1 MSWRTARNSFLAFC
15 AAGAAMAMSG
25 CGSSTANVITVTVT
39 PSALAVLAG
48 QVETFTATVNGSTNT
63 TVTNW
68 DCTYTYTPPA
78 TTADPNPK
86 AVTGTCTSGA
96 TVPSE
101 TGSFGTWTISTANG
115 SNVLTYTAPSLS
127 NFPNPN
133 IPVLTFTAK
142 ADADTKKTA
151 TATIGLDSGIRVSVT
166 PLTATVPVG
175 LKPNQTVSFSASLQN
190 SPALNLHWNLVQFN
204 SLSKDPNDTSPNP
217 FSDTCSPTCGSI
229 DQATGIYTAP
239 DSLPTDT
246 TPPGSK
252 SISPTTLHVVV
263 NSNSDSQ
270 HFAIATVTLV
280 DATKNPVTFS
290 GIFPNTVNIGVAAG
304 GISQDIFLNAKNL
317 LNSSNISFVAPS
329 LAVSLENAATELTT
343 VQPEGIPSTQFS
355 TIPVSPSYCTP
366 TPAGTTATP
375 VVTCDASLTTRV
387 RLLSKQLAAAEPD
400 PDHPAWILIPNIPSS
415 ASATPPC
422 VNVGGPPAPG
432 ATTTSIACPF
442 HIVNVGP
449 GLVASV
455 PNSFP
460 QSSQTG
466 TITFGFDGGNY
477 GVSSGL
483 AIADFDGQ
491 ALTLQSSTPRRLV
504 GNLPATFQIPQPG
517 LYQSAVNFNNAQG
530 APPLFPLTVSNAA
543 VQPNFSGFSPA
554 PSGGPAGTC
563 TFPALNPP
571 VIFPSCEPLA
581 TDGSNLAPSSIAIN
595 STAGY
600 AVLTEQGANALQM
613 IDLTTNPPAL
623 MAPFK
628 GPNNPIAPTGVA
640 INPQVTNGSGGSLGA
655 VVSSGDG
662 KVYLYWFSRTA
673 QPQFIASFP
682 VALTALLGQGVNTNA
697 TPYAIGID
705 PGTNL
710 GVVAYSNLNINTNLA
725 FIVNLNPPGVN
736 PTGPTQ
742 CFAGGAPPCAV
753 APVTVNTGTFPQVI
767 MQPNVPIAY
776 VTPGGST
783 LGTTSVVNLL
793 QTSTSVKIA
802 PAGAS
807 QTTSGAYWDGIN
819 AHITTQTAHGIDPTL
834 GGTVI
839 ISGIMSAN
847 GVDFN
852 GTFSVNSVV
861 DAFTFLYRLPAPAG
875 KTITSDVETNAPGDE
890 GTVQYGIPYFTFSTT
905 SSASA
910 GAINPISRTFAY
922 ADFNNSSSQIGFIST
937 LDQSLS
943 TLSLSTGSCNGCN
956 PGTSAPET
964 NFRSVAFDPFVNV
977 LVAYAP
983 GDNVDPNF
991 NGNKISFINPGTPAG
1006 ITAPTFPY
1014 RIIAAT
1020 PTGQAGI
1027 GSYTPSGQTTPVT
1040 VNGPMGYDPKTKL
1053 VLVANA
1059 GSNSLSYMSL
1069 DPQNTFK
1076 NVQILSMNI
1085 TSAGVSNN
1093 QQPLGTAPL
1102 TKPCSFTIS
1111 GDPTVPACMPQ
1122 AVPLGQPAT
1131 IHIFGK
1137 GFSSGTATVRLDRK
1151 TSFTPPG
1158 QSTLAKINS
1167 TVVSDSEIDATID
1180 AGFFFTPHTYSLDV
1194 QVSGGQV
1201 GTSASNSVNL
1211 YAVSVTPLAGST
1223 LGCTTTPTN
1232 PQGPE
1237 AVAIDPTLHIALITN
1252 FACNS
1257 VSVMAVN
1264 PAGYQKKDGST
1275 VPYGTLLGS
1284 VTVGTNPIGIDVLP
1298 RMALAVVANHG
1309 AGGTASV
1316 INYSDPENPVLVTWP
1331 TTAGTTTPTS
1341 NSVTVGLTPIGVAID
1356 QGRAV
1361 ALVANNGSNTLSAI
1375 DLTVLLPS
1383 DPSTASTA
1391 GHVTAPLV
1399 ATNVG
1404 LSGPPTA
1411 ISVDPVRSIAAVSV
1425 LQNPGSTSVSGALD
1439 VVNLAT
1445 NPPVRSSTASVSS
1458 LTASITGLAYD
1469 PGDPLTTPVTP
1480 SVFYA
1485 TSTQANAIFSFN
1497 PDFGSVQQVRVG
1509 INPYSV
1515 GYNPQTGTLLTIN
1528 STSNSASLVDVQ
1540 TFKTVDTLGIT
1551 SQSQFAIAVD
1561 PITNTAVIVDQ
1572 NNNRVL
1578 GLALP

>member
-1 MSWRTARNSFLAFC
+1 
-15 AAGAAMAMSG
+15 GG
-25 CGSSTANVITVTVT
+25 
-39 PSALAVLAG
+39 
-48 QVETFTATVNGSTNT
+48 
-63 TVTNW
+63 
-68 DCTYTYTPPA
+68 
-78 TTADPNPK
+78 
-86 AVTGTCTSGA
+86 

-101 TGSFGTWTISTANG
+101 TGSFGTWTISTANN
-115 SNVLTYTAPSLS
+115 SNVLTYTAPTLS

-133 IPVLTFTAK
+133 FPILTFTAT
-142 ADADTKKTA
+142 ADADKKKTA
-151 TATIGLDSGIRVSVT
+151 TATVGLDSGIRVSIS
-166 PLTATVPVG
+166 PRLATVPVG

-204 SLSKDPNDTSPNP
+204 SASKNPDDTSPQP
-217 FSDTCSPTCGSI
+217 ASDTCAPTCGTI
-229 DQATGIYTAP
+229 DQVTGIYTAP

-252 SISPTTLHVVV
+252 SVSPTTVNVVV

-270 HFAIATVTLV
+270 HFDVATITLV
-280 DATKNPVTFS
+280 DASKNPVTFS
-290 GIFPNTVNIGVAAG
+290 GIFPNTVNVGVAAG
-304 GISQDIFLNAKNL
+304 GISQDIFLSAKNL
-317 LNSSNISFVAPS
+317 LNTSNISFVAPS
-329 LAVSLENAATELTT
+329 LVVSLENAATELTT
-343 VQPEGIPSTQFS
+343 VQPEGIPATQFS
-355 TIPVSPSYCTP
+355 TIPVSPAYCTP
-366 TPAGTTATP
+366 TPAGSTAKP
-375 VVTCDASLTTRV
+375 VITCDASLVTRV

-400 PDHPAWILIPNIPSS
+400 PDHPAWILIPNIPG
-415 ASATPPC
+415 SATATSPC
-422 VNVGGPPAPG
+422 VIVGGAPG

-460 QSSQTG
+460 QSSAVG
-466 TITFGFDGGNY
+466 TTTFGFDGGNY

-491 ALTLQSSTPRRLV
+491 GVTLQSSTPRRLV
-504 GNLPATFQIPQPG
+504 GNLPVTFQIPQPG
-517 LYQSAVNFNNAQG
+517 LYQSAVTFNNSQG
-530 APPLFPLTVSNAA
+530 APPLFPLVVSNVA

-554 PSGGPAGTC
+554 PSGGPVGAC

-571 VIFPSCEPLA
+571 VTFPSCEPLA
-581 TDGSNLAPSSIAIN
+581 AAGSNLVPSSIAVN
-595 STAGY
+595 SNDGY
-600 AVLTEQGANALQM
+600 AVLAEQGGNTLQM

-623 MAPFK
+623 RAPSP
-628 GPNNPIAPTGVA
+628 GPNNPIAPTSVA
-640 INPQVTNGSGGSLGA
+640 INPLVTNGNGGSLGA

-662 KVYLYWFSRTA
+662 KIYLYWFSRTA
-673 QPQFIASFP
+673 QPQFISSFSVDLP
-682 VALTALLGQGVNTNA
+682 TLLGQGVNTNS
-697 TPYAIGID
+697 TPYSIGID

-725 FIVNLNPPGVN
+725 FIVNLN
-736 PTGPTQ
+736 TGTSSTGTSQ
-742 CFAGGAPPCAV
+742 CFAGGNPPCAV

-807 QTTSGAYWDGIN
+807 QTTSGAYWDGIL
-819 AHITTQTAHGIDPTL
+819 AHITTVTAHGIDPTL

-847 GVDFN
+847 GINFN
-852 GTFSVNSVV
+852 GTFSVSSVV
-861 DAFTFLYRLPAPAG
+861 DPFTFTYQLPAPTG
-875 KTITSDVETNAPGDE
+875 NKSTSDVETNTTGNE
-890 GTVQYGIPYFTFSTT
+890 GTVQYGTPYFTFSTT
-905 SSASA
+905 SSASG

-922 ADFNNSSSQIGFIST
+922 ADFNNASSQIGFIST

-943 TLSLSTGSCNGCN
+943 TLTLTAGSFNGFT
-956 PGTSAPET
+956 PTTTAPET
-964 NFRSVAFDPFVNV
+964 NFRSVAFDPFVDV

-991 NGNKISFINPGTPAG
+991 NGNKISFINPGTSAG
-1006 ITAPTFPY
+1006 ITAPTAPT
-1014 RIIAAT
+1014 RIIAAV

-1027 GSYTPSGQTTPVT
+1027 GSYTPTGQTTPVT
-1040 VNGPMGYDPKTKL
+1040 VNGPMAYDPKTKL

-1076 NVQILSMNI
+1076 AVEILSMSI
-1085 TSAGVSNN
+1085 TTAGIPSN
-1093 QQPLGTAPL
+1093 QPPLGTPPL
-1102 TKPCSFTIS
+1102 TKPCSFTIT

-1137 GFSSGTATVRLDRK
+1137 GFSSGTSAVVRLDRL
-1151 TSFTPPG
+1151 TSLTPPG
-1158 QSTLAKINS
+1158 QTTVANVKSTI
-1167 TVVSDSEIDATID
+1167 VSDSQIDATID
-1180 AGFFFTPHTYSLDV
+1180 AGFFFTPHTYSVDV
-1194 QVSGGQV
+1194 QVSGGQA
-1201 GTSASNSVNL
+1201 GTSASNSIDL

-1223 LGCTTTPTN
+1223 LGCTPTSTN

-1257 VSVMAVN
+1257 VSVVAVN
-1264 PAGYQKKDGST
+1264 PAGFKRAVGPPA
-1275 VPYGTLLGS
+1275 PYGTLLGN

-1298 RMALAVVANHG
+1298 RMSLAVVANHG
-1309 AGGTASV
+1309 DTPNGTAS
-1316 INYSDPENPVLVTWP
+1316 IIDYSNPEKPVLVSWP

-1341 NSVTVGLTPIGVAID
+1341 NSVTVSIAPIGVAID
-1356 QGRAV
+1356 QDRAV
-1361 ALVANNGSNTLSAI
+1361 ALITNNGSNSLSAI

-1383 DPSTASTA
+1383 DPSTSTTA
-1391 GHVTAPLV
+1391 GHIVAPLSATPV
-1399 ATNVG
+1399 A
-1404 LSGPPTA
+1404 LSAPPTA
-1411 ISVDPVRSIAAVSV
+1411 IAIDPVRAIAVVSV
-1425 LQNPGSTSVSGALD
+1425 LQNPGSTSVTGGLD
-1439 VVNLAT
+1439 VVNIASI
-1445 NPPVRSSTASVSS
+1445 PPVRSSTASVSS
-1458 LTASITGLAYD
+1458 LTATLTGLAYD

-1485 TSTQANAIFSFN
+1485 ASTQANAIFAFN
-1497 PDFGSVQQVRVG
+1497 PDNGSVQQVRVG

-1528 STSNSASLVDVQ
+1528 STSNSASLVDAQ
-1540 TFKTVDTLGIT
+1540 TFKTVNTLGIT
-1551 SQSQFAIAVD
+1551 SQSQFAVAVD
-1561 PITNTAVIVDQ
+1561 PITNTALIVDQ
-1572 NNNRVL
+1572 NNNRIL

>member
-1 MSWRTARNSFLAFC
+1 MSWRTARNSILAVC
-15 AAGAAMAMSG
+15 AAGAALAISG
-25 CGSSTANVITVTVT
+25 CGSSTANVITVSVT

-48 QVETFTATVNGSTNT
+48 QVETFTATVSGSTNT

-68 DCTYTYTPPA
+68 DCTYAYTPPA

-96 TVPSE
+96 TVPNE
-101 TGSFGTWTISTANG
+101 TGTFGSWTISTANG

-133 IPVLTFTAK
+133 IPVLTFTAS
-142 ADADTKKTA
+142 ADADKKKTA
-151 TATIGLDSGIRVSVT
+151 TATIGLDSGIRVTVT

-204 SLSKDPNDTSPNP
+204 SLSKDPNDVSPSP
-217 FSDTCSPTCGSI
+217 FSDSCSPTCGTI
-229 DQATGIYTAP
+229 DQETGIYTAP

-252 SISPTTLHVVV
+252 SISPTTLNVVV

-270 HFAIATVTLV
+270 HFAVATITLV
-280 DATKNPVTFS
+280 DASKNPVTFS

-317 LNSSNISFVAPS
+317 LNTSNISFVAPS
-329 LAVSLENAATELTT
+329 LAVSLENASTTLST
-343 VQPEGIPSTQFS
+343 VQPESIPATQFS
-355 TIPVSPSYCTP
+355 TIPVSPAYCTP
-366 TPAGTTATP
+366 TPAGTTTTP
-375 VVTCDASLTTRV
+375 VITCDASLITRV
-387 RLLSKQLAAAEPD
+387 RLLSKQLAAPEPD
-400 PDHPAWILIPNIPSS
+400 PDHPAWILIPNIPGV
-415 ASATPPC
+415 ATNNSPC
-422 VNVGGPPAPG
+422 VVVGTAGP
-432 ATTTSIACPF
+432 TTTSIACPF

-455 PNSFP
+455 PDSF
-460 QSSQTG
+460 SQASQPG

-491 ALTLQSSTPRRLV
+491 ALTLQSSTPRRLL
-504 GNLPATFQIPQPG
+504 GNLPATFQVPQPG
-517 LYQSAVNFNNAQG
+517 LYQSAVTFNNAQG

-543 VQPNFSGFSPA
+543 VQPNFSSFSPA
-554 PSGGPAGTC
+554 PSGPAGTC
-563 TFPALNPP
+563 TFPVLNPP

-581 TDGSNLAPSSIAIN
+581 TDGSNLVPSSIAVN

-613 IDLTTNPPAL
+613 IDLTANPPAL

-640 INPQVTNGSGGSLGA
+640 LNPQVTNGSGGSLGA

-682 VALTALLGQGVNTNA
+682 VALSALLGQGINSNA
-697 TPYAIGID
+697 TPFAIGID

-725 FIVNLNPPGVN
+725 FIVNLNPPGAP
-736 PTGPTQ
+736 PTGSSP
-742 CFAGGAPPCAV
+742 CFAGGTPPCAV

-793 QTSTSVKIA
+793 QNSTTVKIA
-802 PAGAS
+802 PASATKTS
-807 QTTSGAYWDGIN
+807 SGAYWDGIS
-819 AHITTQTAHGIDPTL
+819 AHITTTTAHGIDPTL

-839 ISGIMSAN
+839 ISGITSAGGIN
-847 GVDFN
+847 FN
-852 GTFSVNSVV
+852 GTFSVSSVI
-861 DAFTFLYRLPAPAG
+861 DAFSFTYQLPPPSG
-875 KTITSDVETNAPGDE
+875 NQITSDVETNTAGNE
-890 GTVQYGIPYFTFSTT
+890 GTVQYGTPYFTFNTT
-905 SSASA
+905 SSASG

-956 PGTSAPET
+956 PTTSAPET
-964 NFRSVAFDPFVNV
+964 NFRSLAFDPFVNV
-977 LVAYAP
+977 LLAYAP

-991 NGNKISFINPGTPAG
+991 NGNKVSFINPGTPAG
-1006 ITAPTFPY
+1006 ITAPTSPT
-1014 RIIAAT
+1014 RIIAAI
-1020 PTGQAGI
+1020 PTGQAGV
-1027 GSYTPSGQTTPVT
+1027 GSFIPTGQTTPVV

-1076 NVQILSMNI
+1076 GVQILSTNI

-1093 QQPLGTAPL
+1093 QPPLGTAPL
-1102 TKPCSFTIS
+1102 TKACSFLIS

-1131 IHIFGK
+1131 IQVFGK

-1151 TSFTPPG
+1151 TSITPPG
-1158 QSTLAKINS
+1158 QSTVAHINS

-1194 QVSGGQV
+1194 QVSGGSA

-1211 YAVSVTPLAGST
+1211 FAVSVTPLAGST
-1223 LGCTTTPTN
+1223 LGCTPTAAF

-1257 VSVMAVN
+1257 VSVIAVN
-1264 PAGYQKKDGST
+1264 PAGYQKRDGSS
-1275 VPYGTLLGS
+1275 VPYGTLLGT
-1284 VTVGTNPIGIDVLP
+1284 VAVGTNPIGIDVLP

-1309 AGGTASV
+1309 VTPQGTASV
-1316 INYSDPENPVLVTWP
+1316 IDYSNPESPVLVSWP

-1341 NSVTVGLTPIGVAID
+1341 NSVTVGLAPIGVAID
-1356 QGRAV
+1356 QDRAI
-1361 ALVANNGSNTLSAI
+1361 ALVTNNGSNTLSAI

-1383 DPSTASTA
+1383 DPSTATTA
-1391 GHVTAPLV
+1391 GHIVGPLLATSV
-1399 ATNVG
+1399 A

-1411 ISVDPVRSIAAVSV
+1411 IAVDPVREVATVSV
-1425 LQNPGSTSVSGALD
+1425 LQNPGTTSVTGALD

-1445 NPPVRSSTASVSS
+1445 NPPLRSSTASVSS
-1458 LTASITGLAYD
+1458 LTATITGLVYD

-1485 TSTQANAIFSFN
+1485 ASTQANAIFSFN
-1497 PDFGSVQQVRVG
+1497 PDTGSVQQVRVG

-1561 PITNTAVIVDQ
+1561 PFTNTAVIVDQ